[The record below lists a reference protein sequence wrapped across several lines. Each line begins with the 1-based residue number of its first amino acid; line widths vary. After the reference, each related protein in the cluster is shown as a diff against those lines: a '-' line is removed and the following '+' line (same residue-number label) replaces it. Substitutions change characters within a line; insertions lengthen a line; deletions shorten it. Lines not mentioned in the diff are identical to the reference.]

1 MTKID
6 AFPLAAGETLLWSGR
21 PDRRAFTQRVFRTRW
36 LLAIGVALAGLRA
49 SWIWMD
55 SQDMAAAVV
64 VGAATLLM
72 ALAAVGLFAL
82 LGAWMARTTRYGLT
96 DRRVLFA
103 FGAALPKTMD
113 VPLHLIDSAD
123 LKTLPGGAGDLA
135 LAPRVRTPFSYLLLW
150 PHARPWTFARPQPM
164 LRAIPDAAA
173 FAQTLAG
180 ALRGAAAAAEAAPA
194 PVRVVS
200 AEDAK
205 LAQDP
210 DVPAPKFVRAAAF
223 AGIALI
229 AVTFV
234 GVGLVK
240 IGEVSPVGP
249 DRSTPPQV
257 LREVVFIDLRDD
269 WVALND
275 AATGETITRLR
286 PNSDGVLRNARRAF
300 AYARRGKPSDA
311 PFQVALWSDD
321 RLTLSDMATD
331 THVPL
336 DAYGPTSTGPL
347 AVLAS
352 LKP

>member
-6 AFPLAAGETLLWSGR
+6 AVPLAPGETLLWTGR
-21 PDRRAFTQRVFRTRW
+21 PDRRAFTARVFRTRW
-36 LLAIGVALAGLRA
+36 LLALSVAIAALRG

-72 ALAAVGLFAL
+72 GLAAVGLFAL
-82 LGAWMARTTRYGLT
+82 LGAWMARTTRYALT
-96 DRRVLFA
+96 DRRLSFA

-113 VPLHLIDSAD
+113 IPLHVIEAAA
-123 LKTLPGGAGDLA
+123 LKTLAGGAGDVA
-135 LAPRVRTPFSYLLLW
+135 VKPRARVPFSYLLLW
-150 PHARPWTFARPQPM
+150 PHARPWAFARPEPM
-164 LRAIPDAAA
+164 LRAVPDAAA
-173 FAQTLAG
+173 FAETLAG
-180 ALRGAAAAAEAAPA
+180 ALRNAVDAKDAA

-200 AEDAK
+200 MDETKAEPAH
-205 LAQDP
+205 DP
-210 DVPAPKFVRAAAF
+210 ELPSPKFVRAAAF
-223 AGIALI
+223 GGLALI

-234 GVGLVK
+234 GVGLVQM
-240 IGEVSPVGP
+240 GEIAPVGP
-249 DRSTPPQV
+249 DRSSPPQV
-257 LREVVFIDLRDD
+257 LREIVFVDLRDD

-275 AATGETITRLR
+275 ASTGETITRLR

-300 AYARRGKPSDA
+300 AYARRGAPSDA
-311 PFQVALWSDD
+311 PYQIALWSDD
-321 RLTLSDMATD
+321 RLTISDLATD

-347 AVLAS
+347 AVLAT